1 MTKGDSPVYLLRHGQ
16 SEFNVHFAQTRID
29 PGIEDPALTEL
40 GRAQARAAAG
50 VLAPRGLSRIVASPY
65 RRTLETAAVLAEV
78 LGLRVEI
85 DSLVR
90 ERCWF
95 VCDVGTPAS
104 TLRTLWP
111 GIDFERLGER
121 WWPARGESEAQLAAR
136 CGVFASRLHRA
147 TDWGETVYVSHWG
160 FIRGLTGL
168 AVGNGTVVELRPGP
182 DASVVHT
189 PEA

>member
-1 MTKGDSPVYLLRHGQ
+1 MYLLRHGQ
-16 SEFNVHFAQTRID
+16 SEFNVHFAATRID
-29 PGIEDPALTEL
+29 PGIEDPALTEI
-40 GRAQARAAAG
+40 GRDQARAAAEA
-50 VLAPRGLSRIVASPY
+50 LSTRGLTRIVASPY
-65 RRTLETAAVLAEV
+65 RRTLETASVLAER
-78 LGLRVEI
+78 LGLPVEI

-104 TLRTLWP
+104 LLRTQWP
-111 GIDFERLGER
+111 TLDFDRLGER
-121 WWPARGESEAQLAAR
+121 WWPAQGESEAQLAAR

-182 DASVVHT
+182 DASVVHA
-189 PEA
+189 PEP

>member
-1 MTKGDSPVYLLRHGQ
+1 MYLLRHGQ
-16 SEFNVHFAQTRID
+16 SEFNVQFARTRID

-40 GRAQARAAAG
+40 GRAQARAAAE
-50 VLAPRGLSRIVASPY
+50 VLAARGLTRIVASPY
-65 RRTLETAAVLAEV
+65 RRTLETAAVLAEA
-78 LGLRVEI
+78 LGLAIEI

-104 TLRTLWP
+104 RLRSLWP
-111 GIDFERLGER
+111 AIDFERLGER

-182 DASVVHT
+182 DASVVHA
-189 PEA
+189 PEP

>member
-1 MTKGDSPVYLLRHGQ
+1 MYLLRHGQ
-16 SEFNVHFAQTRID
+16 SEFNVHFARTRID
-29 PGIEDPALTEL
+29 PGIEDPALTDSGL
-40 GRAQARAAAG
+40 DQARAAATM
-50 VLAPRGLSRIVASPY
+50 LRPRGITRLVASPY
-65 RRTLETAAVLAEV
+65 RRTLETAAIVAEV
-78 LGLRVEI
+78 LGLPIEI

-95 VCDVGTPAS
+95 ACDVGTPAS
-104 TLRTLWP
+104 QLRTLWP
-111 GIDFERLGER
+111 GIDFDRLGER
-121 WWPARGESEAQLAAR
+121 WWPSQGETEAQLSNR

-182 DASVVHT
+182 DASVVHA
-189 PEA
+189 PEP

>member
-1 MTKGDSPVYLLRHGQ
+1 MYLLRHGQ
-16 SEFNVHFAQTRID
+16 SEFNVHFTRTRVD
-29 PGIEDPALTEL
+29 PGIEDPALTTL
-40 GRAQARAAAG
+40 GRDQARSAAAA
-50 VLAPRGLSRIVASPY
+50 LADNGISRIVASPY
-65 RRTLETAAVLAEV
+65 RRTLETAAILGER
-78 LGLRVEI
+78 LGLPIEI

-104 TLRTLWP
+104 KLCTLWP
-111 GIDFERLGER
+111 EIDFSRLGEQ
-121 WWPARGESEAQLAAR
+121 WWPVRGETEAQLSAR

-182 DASVVHT
+182 DASVVHI
-189 PEA
+189 PEP